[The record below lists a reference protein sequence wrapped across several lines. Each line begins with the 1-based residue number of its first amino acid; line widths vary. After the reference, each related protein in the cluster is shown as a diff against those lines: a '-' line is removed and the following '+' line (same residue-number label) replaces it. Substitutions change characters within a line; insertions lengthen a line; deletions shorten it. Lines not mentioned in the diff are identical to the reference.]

1 MIKKKKNNSP
11 DNGFRRDL
19 PHYGQL
25 PYYLSYQG
33 IPEGVYLNIAKAKYE
48 KSTAKIILN
57 HEKLKAFP
65 LR

>member
-1 MIKKKKNNSP
+1 MIKKKKNSP